1 MGRTIRT
8 QQKKNQGRKKVGLKF
23 KAIFLALLVITLT
36 LFSINKTDSP
46 SKSPNPQPTKATME
60 QKKANK
66 AVAKEF
72 AWAGYG
78 WKDKQWS
85 CISKLFTAE
94 SRFDHFADN
103 PKSTAYGIG
112 QVLGEKSNIPEI
124 QILRAYKYIK
134 HRYTTPCKAWNFHLK
149 RNYY

>member
-1 MGRTIRT
+1 M
-8 QQKKNQGRKKVGLKF
+8 RKSVGV
-23 KAIFLALLVITLT
+23 ISIGIVLASMTSLSISDKIKQTVKDEIPVI
-36 LFSINKTDSP
+36 
-46 SKSPNPQPTKATME
+46 SKRTKATPQE
-60 QKKANK
+60 KKENK
-66 AVAKEF
+66 RIAKEF

-94 SRFDHFADN
+94 SRFDQFADN

-112 QVLGEKSNIPEI
+112 QVLGEKSSIPEI

-134 HRYTTPCKAWNFHLK
+134 HRYTTPCQAWSFHTK

>member
-1 MGRTIRT
+1 M
-8 QQKKNQGRKKVGLKF
+8 RKSVGV
-23 KAIFLALLVITLT
+23 ISIGIVLASMTSLSISDKIKQSIKDEIPVI
-36 LFSINKTDSP
+36 
-46 SKSPNPQPTKATME
+46 SKRTKATPQE
-60 QKKANK
+60 KKENK
-66 AVAKEF
+66 RIAKEF

-94 SRFDHFADN
+94 SRFDQFADN

-112 QVLGEKSNIPEI
+112 QVLGEKSSIPEI

-134 HRYTTPCKAWNFHLK
+134 HRYTTPCQAWSFHTK

>member
-1 MGRTIRT
+1 M
-8 QQKKNQGRKKVGLKF
+8 RKSVGV
-23 KAIFLALLVITLT
+23 ISIGIVLASMTSLSISDKIKQTVKDEIPVI
-36 LFSINKTDSP
+36 
-46 SKSPNPQPTKATME
+46 SKRTKATPQE
-60 QKKANK
+60 KKENK
-66 AVAKEF
+66 RIAKEF

-94 SRFDHFADN
+94 SRFDQFADN

-112 QVLGEKSNIPEI
+112 QVLGEKSSMPEI
-124 QILRAYKYIK
+124 QILRAYKYIE
-134 HRYTTPCKAWNFHLK
+134 HRYSTPCQAWSFHTK

>member
-1 MGRTIRT
+1 M
-8 QQKKNQGRKKVGLKF
+8 RKSVG
-23 KAIFLALLVITLT
+23 VI
-36 LFSINKTDSP
+36 SIGIVFASMTSLSISDKIKQTVKDEIP
-46 SKSPNPQPTKATME
+46 VISKRTKATPQE
-60 QKKANK
+60 KKENK
-66 AVAKEF
+66 RIAKEF

-94 SRFDHFADN
+94 SRFDQFADN

-112 QVLGEKSNIPEI
+112 QVLGEKSSIPEI
-124 QILRAYKYIK
+124 QILRAYKYIE
-134 HRYTTPCKAWNFHLK
+134 HRYSTPCQAWSFHTK

>member
-1 MGRTIRT
+1 M
-8 QQKKNQGRKKVGLKF
+8 KKSLGILSIG
-23 KAIFLALLVITLT
+23 IVIASMTSL
-36 LFSINKTDSP
+36 SISDRIKDAVVKETP
-46 SKSPNPQPTKATME
+46 VISKRTKATYE
-60 QKKANK
+60 EKKENK
-66 AVAKEF
+66 RIAKDF

-78 WKDKQWS
+78 WKGKQWD

-112 QVLGEKSNIPEI
+112 QVLGEKSSVPEI
-124 QILRAYKYIK
+124 QILRAYQYIK
-134 HRYTTPCKAWNFHLK
+134 HRYTTPCNAWNFHIK

>member
-1 MGRTIRT
+1 M
-8 QQKKNQGRKKVGLKF
+8 RKSVG
-23 KAIFLALLVITLT
+23 VI
-36 LFSINKTDSP
+36 SIGIVFASMTSLSISDKIKQSIKDEIP
-46 SKSPNPQPTKATME
+46 VISKRTKATPQE
-60 QKKANK
+60 KKENK
-66 AVAKEF
+66 RIAKEF

-94 SRFDHFADN
+94 SRFDQFADN
-103 PKSTAYGIG
+103 PKSSAYGIG
-112 QVLGEKSNIPEI
+112 QVLGEKSSIPEI

-134 HRYTTPCKAWNFHLK
+134 HRYTTPCKAWNFHTK

>member
-1 MGRTIRT
+1 M
-8 QQKKNQGRKKVGLKF
+8 KKSLSILSIG
-23 KAIFLALLVITLT
+23 IVIA
-36 LFSINKTDSP
+36 SITSLSISDRIKDAVVKETP
-46 SKSPNPQPTKATME
+46 VISKRTKATYE
-60 QKKANK
+60 EKKENK
-66 AVAKEF
+66 RIAKDF

-78 WKDKQWS
+78 WKGKQWD

-112 QVLGEKSNIPEI
+112 QVLGEKSSVPEI
-124 QILRAYKYIK
+124 QILRAYQYIN
-134 HRYTTPCKAWNFHLK
+134 HRYTTPCNAWNFHIK

>member
-1 MGRTIRT
+1 M
-8 QQKKNQGRKKVGLKF
+8 RKSVGV
-23 KAIFLALLVITLT
+23 ISIGIVLASMTSLSISDKIKQTVKDEIPVI
-36 LFSINKTDSP
+36 
-46 SKSPNPQPTKATME
+46 SKRTKATPQE
-60 QKKANK
+60 KKENK
-66 AVAKEF
+66 RIAKEF

-94 SRFDHFADN
+94 SRFDQFADN

-112 QVLGEKSNIPEI
+112 QVLGEKSSIPEI
-124 QILRAYKYIK
+124 QILRAYKYIE
-134 HRYTTPCKAWNFHLK
+134 HRYSTPCQAWSFHTK

>member
-1 MGRTIRT
+1 
-8 QQKKNQGRKKVGLKF
+8 
-23 KAIFLALLVITLT
+23 
-36 LFSINKTDSP
+36 
-46 SKSPNPQPTKATME
+46 ME

-66 AVAKEF
+66 TLAKEF

-134 HRYTTPCKAWNFHLK
+134 HRYTTPCKAWSFHTK